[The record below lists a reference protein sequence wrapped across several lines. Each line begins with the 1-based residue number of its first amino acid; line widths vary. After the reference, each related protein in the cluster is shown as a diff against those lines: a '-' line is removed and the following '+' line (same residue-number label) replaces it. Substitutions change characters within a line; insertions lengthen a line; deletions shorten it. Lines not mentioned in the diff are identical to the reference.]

1 MRFPNG
7 GRPPPARDD
16 AGGGP
21 LIERFPG
28 QLSDKFNPHKRSA
41 QKAQPIPRERLAY
54 LTGRLHRLGPRPLLE
69 FILEIE
75 AGADLHERLERYAF
89 LPADFIAAND
99 GDRLPPARIV
109 GGRRP

>member
-54 LTGRLHRLGPRPLLE
+54 LTGRLHRLGPRPLARSDHL
-69 FILEIE
+69 
-75 AGADLHERLERYAF
+75 A
-89 LPADFIAAND
+89 PAPIGGLA
-99 GDRLPPARIV
+99 PAPI
-109 GGRRP
+109 GGLAQTKT